1 MAIKSLLPIVFM
13 ALVNY
18 LPTVLAQASA
28 CAPGGTFNL
37 SKWKL
42 QLPTG
47 SAGSPDTVS
56 ASKLQGCDGYQS
68 EYFFAS
74 SDDGSIIMKVPGDS
88 STSGC
93 VTTPNSKHCRTEL
106 REEDPS
112 TWSPSDSTNRLFG
125 DVIVKQIE
133 NDRVVVGQIH
143 IDGSISTK
151 PVCELY
157 YSTTGK
163 LTMGVNRCRTC
174 GQGTFNIGQIPVGQ
188 RFTYEIRYESDV
200 LSVSINGQ
208 DFQKLDTF
216 DLNSP
221 ASYFKAG
228 NYNQGNAPT
237 EVHFFNI
244 TVSH

>member
-1 MAIKSLLPIVFM
+1 MTIKSLLPIAFM
-13 ALVNY
+13 ALVSY
-18 LPTVLAQASA
+18 LPTTLSQTSA
-28 CAPGGTFNL
+28 CAPGGTFDL
-37 SKWKL
+37 SKWEL

-47 SAGSPDTVS
+47 SDGSPDSVS
-56 ASKLQGCDGYQS
+56 TSKLQGCDGYQS

-74 SDDGSIIMKVPGDS
+74 SDDSSLVMKVPGDP

-106 REEDPS
+106 REEAPS
-112 TWSPSDSTNRLFG
+112 TWSPSDPTNRLFG

-157 YSTTGK
+157 YSTTGN

-174 GQGTFNIGQIPVGQ
+174 GQDTFNIGQIPVGK
-188 RFTYEIRYESDV
+188 RFTYEIRYERDV

-208 DFQKLDTF
+208 DFQKLNT
-216 DLNSP
+216 P

-228 NYNQGNAPT
+228 NYNQGNGPT
-237 EVHFFNI
+237 EIHFFNI
-244 TVSH
+244 TISH